1 MQIPIWR
8 TCMINISNTLNKFV
22 IINFP
27 SLICKNLGSTI
38 SIFTPFF
45 EMTLFVSEEI
55 DSAAVYKSNH
65 SKWFYVKNCQLRP
78 VPKNSYL
85 QKLRI
90 SRKTSKPYHENRVC
104 TFTSKIYSHWNY
116 RNVNKISGS
125 PPIILNNKQP
135 RIFLMLISL
144 SGFEKVKLHSCQY
157 EKLFMYLTPNEN
169 CHGMA
174 LCTFR
179 FVKIK

>member
-144 SGFEKVKLHSCQY
+144 SGFEKIK
-157 EKLFMYLTPNEN
+157 
-169 CHGMA
+169 A
-174 LCTFR
+174 TFLP
-179 FVKIK
+179 I